1 MDRIKHKILFVDDE
15 QYVLD
20 GLKRMLRSMRHDWD
34 MHFALSARQALS
46 IMEKHPAD
54 VIVSDMRMPE
64 MNGAELLTQVMNNYP
79 GTIRI
84 ILSGH
89 SKPEAVMQTVLPA
102 HLYLSKP
109 CNPEKL
115 KSVIFRAL
123 QTRKYIPDQAFRSVI
138 SRITK
143 LPTVPDVYTRVVDE
157 FSSDDSS
164 MSKVGKIISQDVGMC
179 AQLLKLVNSSFFGF
193 FRHIS
198 SPEQATTLLGTNV
211 LKSLILSIDIFSKYD
226 FSKVKGFSLSG
237 LWEHCMA
244 SANLAQ
250 GIASM
255 EGLSRDDAGDCY
267 MGGLLH
273 DVGKLVLA
281 SQLPEEYN
289 AVLDMVRENNI
300 LVHDAEQNILGV
312 THAEV
317 GAYLMGLWGLP
328 EPIVE
333 AIAFHHKPG
342 VKDDIFQPLT
352 AVYAANVLERRNFI
366 INSEYAV
373 PEFDME
379 YLETLSLTDKLEDWE
394 EMALKKGRSHNREKN
409 DA

>member
-20 GLKRMLRSMRHDWD
+20 GLKRMLRSMNRDWD
-34 MHFALSARQALS
+34 IHFALNARQALA
-46 IMEKHPAD
+46 IMDESPAD

-64 MNGAELLTQVMNNYP
+64 INGAELLTKVMNNYP
-79 GTIRI
+79 KTIRI

-89 SKPEAVMQTVLPA
+89 SRDEAIMQTVLPA
-102 HLYLSKP
+102 HLYLAKP
-109 CNPEKL
+109 CDPVKL
-115 KSVIFRAL
+115 KSVIIRAL
-123 QTRKYIPDQAFRSVI
+123 RISKYVSDQRFRSVI
-138 SRITK
+138 SRVSK
-143 LPTVPDVYTRVVDE
+143 LPSVPDVYTRVVEE
-157 FSSDDSS
+157 FASNDPSLP
-164 MSKVGKIISQDVGMC
+164 KVGKIISQDVGMC

-198 SPEQATTLLGTNV
+198 SPEQAVTLLGTNV

-226 FSKVKGFSLSG
+226 LSEVKGFSLSG

-250 GIASM
+250 GIAIM

-281 SQLPEEYN
+281 SQLPDDYN
-289 AVLDMVRENNI
+289 AVLERVRENNI
-300 LVHDAEQNILGV
+300 LLHDAEKVVIGV

-317 GAYLMGLWGLP
+317 GAYLMGLWGMP

-333 AIAFHHKPG
+333 AIAFHHQPST
-342 VKDDIFQPLT
+342 DDADFQPLT
-352 AVYAANVLERRNFI
+352 AVYAANILERRSFI
-366 INSEYAV
+366 INPEYAI

-379 YLETLSLTDKLEDWE
+379 YLDAMSLSDKLEDWE
-394 EMALKKGRSHNREKN
+394 EMALKKGRSHNKGKN
-409 DA
+409 GE